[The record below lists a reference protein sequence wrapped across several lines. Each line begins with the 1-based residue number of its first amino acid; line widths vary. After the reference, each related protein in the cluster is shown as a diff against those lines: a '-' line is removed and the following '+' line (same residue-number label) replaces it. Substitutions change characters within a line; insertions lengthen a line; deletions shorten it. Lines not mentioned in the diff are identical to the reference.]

1 LSGVKEEPATQK
13 NLRVLLVED
22 NPDDAELVLLELRH
36 AGYQPS
42 FRRVQTGEEMTAAL
56 TNEAWE
62 VIVSDHSLPR
72 FSAPEAFAIVR
83 AMNIDIPFII
93 VSGTVGEEVAVKAM
107 RTGVH
112 DFLLKGHLKRLVA
125 AIEREIREADMRA
138 ERRKI
143 QEQLLIS
150 ERMAS
155 MGTLAAGVAHEINN
169 PLSVVVGNLHVIR
182 QDLEALVGRLNGQ
195 AAALPATDQATG
207 QPAGLSAGPGSVQV
221 EAVAS
226 ALRESVRDA
235 EEAAERVRVIVR
247 DLRVFSRPD
256 DDLRGS
262 VDVHKVLESSLR
274 MARNELRQRAR
285 ITLDFGAVPNV
296 DGNEGRL
303 GQVFLNLLVNA
314 AHAIP
319 EGRTGQNDIAVRT
332 KFENGMV
339 VVEISDTGSGI
350 APDVLPKIFDAFF
363 TTKPIGIGTGLGLA
377 ICHRILTSL
386 NGRIEVKSQVDLGT
400 TFRVLLPP
408 ARAARTQSVPML
420 QRAVPATAAR
430 RGSILVI
437 EDEPA
442 LCRVL
447 ERLLLPH
454 RVTTVMR
461 AREAL
466 ARIQAGEKFSI
477 ILCDLMMPE
486 MTGMEFYGE
495 LIRHHGVMANRV
507 IFMSGGVLS
516 PHSREFLEKVPNL
529 RLDKP
534 IDTTRLHQLVDEAVG
549 LELPRFGIDGPESL
563 SSK

>member
-1 LSGVKEEPATQK
+1 MSGAKGESASQK
-13 NLRVLLVED
+13 SLRVLLVED
-22 NPDDAELVLLELRH
+22 NPDDAELVILELHR
-36 AGYQPS
+36 AGYRPS
-42 FRRVQTGEEMTAAL
+42 FVRVQTAGEMTAAL
-56 TNEAWE
+56 TNERWD
-62 VIVSDHSLPR
+62 VIVSDHSLPS
-72 FSAPEAFAIVR
+72 FSAPEAFALVR
-83 AMNIDIPFII
+83 GLNVDIPFII
-93 VSGTVGEEVAVKAM
+93 VSGTVGEEIAVHAM

-125 AIEREIREADMRA
+125 AIEREIREAEMRA

-182 QDLEALVGRLNGQ
+182 QDLEALLGRVSAQ
-195 AAALPATDQATG
+195 AGELPATG
-207 QPAGLSAGPGSVQV
+207 QPSGPSRGRG
-221 EAVAS
+221 AARLDDVAS
-226 ALRESVRDA
+226 ALRESVHDA

-256 DDLRGS
+256 EDIRSS
-262 VDVHKVLESSLR
+262 VDVHNVLESSLR
-274 MARNELRQRAR
+274 MARNELRQRAK
-285 ITLDFGAVPNV
+285 ITLDFGSVPKV
-296 DGNEGRL
+296 DGSEGRL

-319 EGRTGQNDIAVRT
+319 EGRTQQNEIAVRT
-332 KFENGMV
+332 RFENGMV
-339 VVEISDTGSGI
+339 VVEISDTGAGI
-350 APDVLPKIFDAFF
+350 APEVLPKIFDAFF

-377 ICHRILTSL
+377 ICHRILAAL
-386 NGRIEVKSQVDLGT
+386 NGRIEVKSQLDVGT
-400 TFRVLLPP
+400 TFRVFLAP
-408 ARAARTQSVPML
+408 ARATRTQDLPML
-420 QRAVPATAAR
+420 QRAVPAAAAR

-437 EDEPA
+437 EDEPP

-466 ARIQAGEKFSI
+466 ARIQAGESFSI

-486 MTGMEFYGE
+486 MTGMEFYEE
-495 LIRHHGVMANRV
+495 LIRRHDAIANRV
-507 IFMSGGVLS
+507 IFMSGGVLA
-516 PHSREFLEKVPNL
+516 PRSRDFLERVPNL

-534 IDTTRLHQLVDEAVG
+534 IDTTRLHRLVDEAIGV
-549 LELPRFGIDGPESL
+549 ELPRSTIGETESV

>member
-1 LSGVKEEPATQK
+1 LSEVKAGAVSSK
-13 NLRVLLVED
+13 GLRVLLVED
-22 NPDDAELVLLELRH
+22 NPDDAELVILELCR
-36 AGYQPS
+36 AGYQPA
-42 FRRVQTGEEMTAAL
+42 FRRVQTAEEMTAAL
-56 TNEAWE
+56 TTQTWD
-62 VIVSDHSLPR
+62 VIVSDHSLPN

-83 AMNIDIPFII
+83 GLNIDIPFII
-93 VSGTVGEEVAVKAM
+93 VSGTVGEEVAVQAM

-125 AIEREIREADMRA
+125 AIEREIREAEMRG
-138 ERRKI
+138 ERRRI
-143 QEQLLIS
+143 QEQLMIS

-182 QDLEALVGRLNGQ
+182 QDLELIFGN
-195 AAALPATDQATG
+195 
-207 QPAGLSAGPGSVQV
+207 LSAQAGEVPPTGPSSRQGAPHLD
-221 EAVAS
+221 AVAV

-235 EEAAERVRVIVR
+235 EEAAERVRAIVQ

-256 DDLRGS
+256 NDLRS
-262 VDVHKVLESSLR
+262 AVDVHKVLESSLR
-274 MARNELRQRAR
+274 MARNELRQRAKVR
-285 ITLDFGAVPNV
+285 LDFGSVPHV

-319 EGRTGQNDIAVRT
+319 EGRTQHNEIAVRT
-332 KFENGMV
+332 DFENGMV

-350 APDVLPKIFDAFF
+350 APEILPKIFDAFF

-377 ICHRILTSL
+377 ICHRILMAL
-386 NGRIEVKSQVDLGT
+386 NGRIEVKSQVDVGT
-400 TFRVLLPP
+400 TFRVLLAP
-408 ARAARTQSVPML
+408 ARARHTQDLPML
-420 QRAVPATAAR
+420 QRGGPATAR

-461 AREAL
+461 AREGL
-466 ARIQAGEKFSI
+466 ARIHAGEQFSI

-486 MTGMEFYGE
+486 MTGMEFYEE
-495 LIRHHGVMANRV
+495 LTRHHRAIATRV

-516 PHSREFLEKVPNL
+516 PHSREFLERVPNL

-534 IDTTRLHQLVDEAVG
+534 IDTRRLHQLVDEAIGV
-549 LELPRFGIDGPESL
+549 EHPRSGSDQSESA

>member
-1 LSGVKEEPATQK
+1 LSGAKEESATRK

-22 NPDDAELVLLELRH
+22 NPDDAELVILELQR

-42 FRRVQTGEEMTAAL
+42 FKRVQTGEEMTAAL

-62 VIVSDHSLPR
+62 VIVSDHSLPK
-72 FSAPEAFAIVR
+72 FSAPEAFALVR

-182 QDLEALVGRLNGQ
+182 QDLEALVGRLNEQ
-195 AAALPATDQATG
+195 AGALSATDRLTG
-207 QPAGLSAGPGSVQV
+207 PSAVDESVQV
-221 EAVAS
+221 DAVAS

-285 ITLDFGAVPNV
+285 ITLDFGTVPNV

-377 ICHRILTSL
+377 ICHRILTAL

-408 ARAARTQSVPML
+408 ARATRTQSVPML
-420 QRAVPATAAR
+420 QRAVPATIAR

-466 ARIQAGEKFSI
+466 ARIQAGERFSI

-495 LIRHHGVMANRV
+495 LIRHHGVIANRV

-516 PHSREFLEKVPNL
+516 PHSREFLERVPNL

-534 IDTTRLHQLVDEAVG
+534 IDTTRLHQLVDEAIG
-549 LELPRFGIDGPESL
+549 LELPRFGVDGPESL

>member
-1 LSGVKEEPATQK
+1 LSDAKAGAGSAKG
-13 NLRVLLVED
+13 LRVLLVED
-22 NPDDAELVLLELRH
+22 NPDDAELVILELSR

-42 FRRVQTGEEMTAAL
+42 FRRVQTGQELTAAL
-56 TNEAWE
+56 TSQTWD
-62 VIVSDHSLPR
+62 VIVSDHSLPN
-72 FSAPEAFAIVR
+72 FSAPEAFAVVR
-83 AMNIDIPFII
+83 GLNIDIPFII
-93 VSGTVGEEVAVKAM
+93 VSGTVGEEIAVHAM

-125 AIEREIREADMRA
+125 AIEREIREAEMRA
-138 ERRKI
+138 ERRRI

-182 QDLEALVGRLNGQ
+182 QDLEVLFGSLSGQ
-195 AAALPATDQATG
+195 AGELPPTG
-207 QPAGLSAGPGSVQV
+207 PSPRPGPPQLD
-221 EAVAS
+221 AVAV

-235 EEAAERVRVIVR
+235 EEAAERVRAIVR
-247 DLRVFSRPD
+247 DLKVFSRPD
-256 DDLRGS
+256 NDLRSS

-274 MARNELRQRAR
+274 MARNELRQRAK
-285 ITLDFGAVPNV
+285 IKLDFGAVPNV

-314 AHAIP
+314 AHAVP
-319 EGRTGQNDIAVRT
+319 EGRTRENEIAVRT
-332 KFENGMV
+332 CFENGMV

-350 APDVLPKIFDAFF
+350 GPEVLPKIFDAFF

-377 ICHRILTSL
+377 ICHRILTAL
-386 NGRIEVKSQVDLGT
+386 NGRIEVKTQVDVGT
-400 TFRVLLPP
+400 TFRVLLAP
-408 ARAARTQSVPML
+408 ARSTRTQDLPML
-420 QRAVPATAAR
+420 QRAAPAVAR

-461 AREAL
+461 ARDAL
-466 ARIQAGEKFSI
+466 ARVQAGEKFSI

-486 MTGMEFYGE
+486 MTGMEFYEE
-495 LIRHHGVMANRV
+495 LIRHHSAIATRV
-507 IFMSGGVLS
+507 VFMSGGVLS
-516 PHSREFLEKVPNL
+516 PHSREFLDRVPNL

-534 IDTTRLHQLVDEAVG
+534 IDMKRLHQLVDEAIGVEHSRSEG
-549 LELPRFGIDGPESL
+549 DEIALV

>member
-1 LSGVKEEPATQK
+1 MSEVDAGSLSPKR
-13 NLRVLLVED
+13 LRVLLVED
-22 NPDDAELVLLELRH
+22 NPDDAELVILELYR

-42 FRRVQTGEEMTAAL
+42 FRRVQTGDEMTEAL
-56 TNEAWE
+56 TTETWD
-62 VIVSDHSLPR
+62 VIVSDHSLPS
-72 FSAPEAFAIVR
+72 FSAPEAFAILR
-83 AMNIDIPFII
+83 RLRMDIPFII
-93 VSGTVGEEVAVKAM
+93 VSGTVGEEVAVHAM

-125 AIEREIREADMRA
+125 AIEREIREAEMRA
-138 ERRKI
+138 ERRQI

-182 QDLEALVGRLNGQ
+182 QDLEMLFGRLG
-195 AAALPATDQATG
+195 ARAGELPATN
-207 QPAGLSAGPGSVQV
+207 QPSGPGVLDLDAMTSG
-221 EAVAS
+221 
-226 ALRESVRDA
+226 LRESVRDA
-235 EEAAERVRVIVR
+235 EEAADRVRAIVR

-256 DDLRGS
+256 NDLRSS

-274 MARNELRQRAR
+274 MARNELRQRAKVR
-285 ITLDFGAVPNV
+285 LDFGSVPTV

-319 EGRTGQNDIAVRT
+319 EGKMQQNEIAIRTRFDS
-332 KFENGMV
+332 GMV
-339 VVEISDTGSGI
+339 AVEISDTGSGI
-350 APDVLPKIFDAFF
+350 APEVLPKIFDAFF

-377 ICHRILTSL
+377 ICHRILTAL
-386 NGRIEVKSQVDLGT
+386 NGRIEVKSQVDVGT
-400 TFRVLLPP
+400 TFRVLLAP
-408 ARAARTQSVPML
+408 ARATRTQDLPML
-420 QRAVPATAAR
+420 QRAVPSTTAQ
-430 RGSILVI
+430 RGSILVV

-454 RVTTVMR
+454 RVTAVLR

-486 MTGMEFYGE
+486 MTGMEFYEE
-495 LIRHHGVMANRV
+495 LTRHHSAIASRV

-516 PHSREFLEKVPNL
+516 LHSREFLERVPNL

-534 IDTTRLHQLVDEAVG
+534 IDTGRLHQLVDAAIG
-549 LELPRFGIDGPESL
+549 LEHPGTGIDEIESV

>member
-1 LSGVKEEPATQK
+1 VI
-13 NLRVLLVED
+13 
-22 NPDDAELVLLELRH
+22 LELCR

-42 FRRVQTGEEMTAAL
+42 FKRVQTGEEMTAAL
-56 TNEAWE
+56 TAQTWD
-62 VIVSDHSLPR
+62 VIVSDHSLPN
-72 FSAPEAFAIVR
+72 FSAPAAFAIVR
-83 AMNIDIPFII
+83 GLNIDIPFII
-93 VSGTVGEEVAVKAM
+93 VSGTVGEEVAVQAM

-125 AIEREIREADMRA
+125 AIEREIREAEMRG
-138 ERRKI
+138 ERRRI

-182 QDLEALVGRLNGQ
+182 QDLEVLFGSLSGQ
-195 AAALPATDQATG
+195 AGELPPTG
-207 QPAGLSAGPGSVQV
+207 PSPRPGPPQLD
-221 EAVAS
+221 AVAV

-235 EEAAERVRVIVR
+235 EEAAERVRAIVR
-247 DLRVFSRPD
+247 DLKVFSRPD
-256 DDLRGS
+256 NDLRSS

-274 MARNELRQRAR
+274 MARNELRQRAK
-285 ITLDFGAVPNV
+285 IKLDFGAV
-296 DGNEGRL
+296 
-303 GQVFLNLLVNA
+303 NLLVNA
-314 AHAIP
+314 AHAVP
-319 EGRTGQNDIAVRT
+319 EGRTRENEIAVRT
-332 KFENGMV
+332 CFENGMV

-350 APDVLPKIFDAFF
+350 GPEVLPKIFDAFF

-377 ICHRILTSL
+377 ICHRILTAL
-386 NGRIEVKSQVDLGT
+386 NGRIEVKTQVDVGT
-400 TFRVLLPP
+400 TFRVLLAP
-408 ARAARTQSVPML
+408 ARSTRTQDLPML
-420 QRAVPATAAR
+420 QRAAPAVAR

-461 AREAL
+461 ARDAL
-466 ARIQAGEKFSI
+466 ARVQAGEKFSI

-486 MTGMEFYGE
+486 MTGMEFYEE
-495 LIRHHGVMANRV
+495 LIRHHSAIATRV
-507 IFMSGGVLS
+507 VFMSGGVLS
-516 PHSREFLEKVPNL
+516 PHSREFLDRVPNL

-534 IDTTRLHQLVDEAVG
+534 IDMKRLHQLVDEAIGVEHSRSEG
-549 LELPRFGIDGPESL
+549 DEIALV

>member
-1 LSGVKEEPATQK
+1 M
-13 NLRVLLVED
+13 ED
-22 NPDDAELVLLELRH
+22 NPDDAELVILELYR

-42 FRRVQTGEEMTAAL
+42 FRRVQTRDEMIEAL
-56 TNEAWE
+56 TSETWD
-62 VIVSDHSLPR
+62 VIVSDHSLPK
-72 FSAPEAFAIVR
+72 FSAPEAFATVR
-83 AMNIDIPFII
+83 SLNIDIPFII
-93 VSGTVGEEVAVKAM
+93 VSGTVGEEVAVQAM

-125 AIEREIREADMRA
+125 AIEREIREAEMRA
-138 ERRKI
+138 ERRRI

-182 QDLEALVGRLNGQ
+182 QDLETLFGSLTAGAGALGSTRH
-195 AAALPATDQATG
+195 APPPASPQLD
-207 QPAGLSAGPGSVQV
+207 
-221 EAVAS
+221 AVTS
-226 ALRESVRDA
+226 GLRESVRDA
-235 EEAAERVRVIVR
+235 EEAAERVRAIVR

-256 DDLRGS
+256 DDLRSS

-285 ITLDFGAVPNV
+285 ITLGFGAVPNV

-319 EGRTGQNDIAVRT
+319 EGRTQQNEIAVRT
-332 KFENGMV
+332 SFEDGMV
-339 VVEISDTGSGI
+339 VVEISDTGAGI
-350 APDVLPKIFDAFF
+350 APEVLPKIFDAFF

-377 ICHRILTSL
+377 ICHRILTAL
-386 NGRIEVKSQVDLGT
+386 NGRIEVESQVDVGT
-400 TFRVLLPP
+400 TFRVLLVP
-408 ARAARTQSVPML
+408 AGVRTEDLPML
-420 QRAVPATAAR
+420 QRAVPPTTAH

-454 RVTTVMR
+454 RVTTVLR

-466 ARIQAGEKFSI
+466 ARIQAGESFSI

-486 MTGMEFYGE
+486 MTGMEFYEE
-495 LIRHHGVMANRV
+495 LIRHDSSIATRV
-507 IFMSGGVLS
+507 IFMSGGMLS
-516 PHSREFLEKVPNL
+516 PHSREFLERVPNL

-534 IDTTRLHQLVDEAVG
+534 IDTMRLHQLVDEAIGVERPG
-549 LELPRFGIDGPESL
+549 AGRGQVESV
-563 SSK
+563 SSE